1 MKEAIIEWKDFSFRY
16 ETQQEPTLQGVDLTI
31 YKGEKVLIVGPSGSG
46 KSTLGQCLNGII
58 PNIYKGQM
66 SGEFLIKGQAA
77 FDMSIYDKISSGQYS
92 FAGYRW
98 SVYRLVRGRGLGFC
112 SRK

>member
-46 KSTLGQCLNGII
+46 KFYLGSVFEWDYSQYLQGADVWRI
-58 PNIYKGQM
+58 
-66 SGEFLIKGQAA
+66 
-77 FDMSIYDKISSGQYS
+77 FDQGASS
-92 FAGYRW
+92 
-98 SVYRLVRGRGLGFC
+98 L
-112 SRK
+112 